1 MYEDIANAAV
11 LEAVEDYKLALIHL
25 KLNPDSERAKRGVR
39 KGERF
44 LFSDEFGRLTTLN
57 PDYLNRKLKEYVNK
71 KYGGHDECI

>member
-1 MYEDIANAAV
+1 VYEDIANAAV

-71 KYGGHDECI
+71 KYGGHYECI

>member
-71 KYGGHDECI
+71 KYGGHDKCI

>member
-71 KYGGHDECI
+71 KF